1 VNSTASEEFSHPEQ
15 KRGAVVSIPATTSGG
30 VHHGLTAL
38 SHAERAA
45 ALNALSKINNP
56 SGRLGSTLG
65 GLKQSATL
73 IGGATKHSA
82 STLLHGA
89 GHDTFIGGART
100 TTASVGN
107 DTVLSGSAR
116 IADRGVAG
124 AEIAGRHAGHSGLS
138 SDTINVAGTTA
149 ASVKAVQPEDKAKAH
164 TVTLGDKTKVTISGL
179 STHDIS
185 KLHH

>member
-1 VNSTASEEFSHPEQ
+1 MA
-15 KRGAVVSIPATTSGG
+15 IPATTSGG
-30 VHHGLTAL
+30 VHHGVTAL
-38 SHAERAA
+38 SHAERLA
-45 ALNALSKINNP
+45 ALNALSKIKNP
-56 SGRLGSTLG
+56 SGRLGSTFG

-89 GHDTFIGGART
+89 GHDTFIGGARSSS
-100 TTASVGN
+100 TASVGN

-124 AEIAGRHAGHSGLS
+124 GEIAGRHGGHSGLS